1 MKCSPVTAAVRPHLP
16 PLCPPFPPWTPPPS
30 KRVLSN
36 RRQGLHT
43 LCLLDIKVKEPN
55 LEALARGRTV
65 YEPPRWV
72 LGCAPVSLALS
83 HWLLRTR
90 TKGFHSGRTHSQASQ
105 ISRTSPHQ
113 PLLSCP
119 PPSLPPFPLPSLPP
133 PPSSRYM
140 SINSA
145 LQQLLEVEAT
155 RNGGAYGPETT
166 AVGMSRL
173 GSPDQQ
179 IVAGSMQQLLDVD
192 FGPPLHCLVIAGG
205 WCAAAAL

>member
-1 MKCSPVTAAVRPHLP
+1 
-16 PLCPPFPPWTPPPS
+16 
-30 KRVLSN
+30 
-36 RRQGLHT
+36 
-43 LCLLDIKVKEPN
+43 
-55 LEALARGRTV
+55 
-65 YEPPRWV
+65 
-72 LGCAPVSLALS
+72 
-83 HWLLRTR
+83 
-90 TKGFHSGRTHSQASQ
+90 
-105 ISRTSPHQ
+105 
-113 PLLSCP
+113 
-119 PPSLPPFPLPSLPP
+119 
-133 PPSSRYM
+133 M
-140 SINSA
+140 SIDTA